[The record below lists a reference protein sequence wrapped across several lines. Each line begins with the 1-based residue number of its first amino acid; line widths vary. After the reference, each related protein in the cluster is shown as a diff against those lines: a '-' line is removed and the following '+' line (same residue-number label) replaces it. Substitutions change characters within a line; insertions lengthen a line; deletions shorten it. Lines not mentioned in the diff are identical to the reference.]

1 MKSAS
6 ENPGVVDEYLANER
20 EARRL
25 LGQLTQKETEG
36 VQISPFGVI
45 PKSHQPSKWRL
56 ILDLSSPKGGSV
68 NDGISRQLCSLS
80 YLAVDDVA
88 EVALQLG
95 RGAKLPKLDI
105 AKAYRMVP
113 IHLDDRHLLGMKW
126 QGQIHLPQI
135 CPQSIQRCGRWT

>member
-6 ENPGVVDEYLANER
+6 EYLANER
-20 EARRL
+20 EAGRL
-25 LGQLTQKETEG
+25 LGPLAQKETEG

-45 PKSHQPSKWRL
+45 PKSHQLGKWRL
-56 ILDLSSPKGGSV
+56 ILDLSSLKGRSV

-95 RGAKLPKLDI
+95 RGAKLAKLDI
-105 AKAYRMVP
+105 AKAY
-113 IHLDDRHLLGMKW
+113 IW
-126 QGQIHLPQI
+126 Y
-135 CPQSIQRCGRWT
+135 QSIRMIGISWE